1 MNRERP
7 RPLSDEHRLISLDS
21 RDIDD
26 LQRLLAKLH
35 PCGRG
40 GEAGGVGDR
49 DSEQSDL
56 VEKARVELENR
67 RKRVAIFGNQMF
79 AEPAWEMLLL
89 LFLSEG
95 RQRITQSKLG
105 ELSGASRSTGL
116 RWIDYLSDHGLAERR
131 EHPTD
136 KRQNFVSLTEKGRA
150 LLSVYLS
157 ETK

>member
-7 RPLSDEHRLISLDS
+7 RPTSDEHRLISLDS

-26 LQRLLAKLH
+26 LRRLLAKLH
-35 PCGRG
+35 PSGRG
-40 GEAGGVGDR
+40 DDVSDAGDHGPER
-49 DSEQSDL
+49 NDL
-56 VEKARVELENR
+56 VDKARVELDNR
-67 RKRVAIFGNQMF
+67 RKRVAIFGSQMF

-95 RQRITQSKLG
+95 RQRITQSRLG